1 MKEDYRTGK
10 QKGKKME
17 RRKKVGNKVK
27 KKGQQSVLKIMIRS
41 LNSSNYR
48 EVKYLGFRK
57 IIGMVDW

>member
-27 KKGQQSVLKIMIRS
+27 KKG
-41 LNSSNYR
+41 
-48 EVKYLGFRK
+48 
-57 IIGMVDW
+57 